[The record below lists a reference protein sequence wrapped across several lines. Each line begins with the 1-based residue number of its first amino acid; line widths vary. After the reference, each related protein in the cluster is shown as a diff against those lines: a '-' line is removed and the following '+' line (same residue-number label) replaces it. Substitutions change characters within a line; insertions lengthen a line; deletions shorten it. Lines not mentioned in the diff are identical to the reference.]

1 MEKEKKE
8 LSLIVSVLTYEQ
20 GYDNGKETTF
30 YTIRVDVN
38 GTEKTIKKRFNKFAE
53 LQEKL
58 SKTYDRLPELPA
70 KTLIKLTKAID
81 LDKRRGALEKYLKV
95 I

>member
-1 MEKEKKE
+1 MEKDKKDI
-8 LSLIVSVLTYEQ
+8 SLIVSVLAYEQ

-30 YTIRVDVN
+30 YTIRADVN
-38 GTEKTIKKRFNKFAE
+38 GTDKTIKKRFNKFAD

-58 SKTYDRLPELPA
+58 AKTYDRLPELPA

-81 LDKRRGALEKYLKV
+81 LEKRRAALEKYLKV
-95 I
+95 L